1 MIENDVA
8 YKYTLIIF
16 IKTAARY
23 HGIGTSRAA
32 KNEVTR
38 LLFRPSKRA
47 SESKPASFLS
57 RP

>member
-16 IKTAARY
+16 IKTSPRY

-32 KNEVTR
+32 REKWRNEIT
-38 LLFRPSKRA
+38 
-47 SESKPASFLS
+47 LS
-57 RP
+57 SIENERVGE